1 MIYIYNRDEIQIDS
15 LDIEPKFTEEI
26 GKLRTLEFE
35 SEKKYEKGYRVVT
48 LIDNIAYE
56 FVIIDTEY
64 SRDNIIENSYF
75 CQDSLI
81 ELQAIPIMDLRP
93 QGGIDKAL
101 SSILKDTRWKFEL
114 INGYNSNQ
122 SSKNSF
128 YHISALEA
136 FSEIV
141 ETYRS
146 EWITEYRFSGSKITE
161 RKILIYQ
168 RDGRSKGR
176 LEFGKNIVKFKRKI
190 LSEPIITAIIPFGKG
205 EEKESGAFGRRIGI
219 EDINGG
225 IPYIENKVATKIYG
239 IGDKK
244 NKLPLFGFLTLE
256 DITDPHELKKLAQ
269 EELDIVSQ
277 PRAEYVVDAIDLD
290 IEAKIGYEVP
300 TIDDEIGYRS
310 YSRIKKIVREG
321 KDIKLTFGSVTK
333 KFTDSFQKE
342 IKNTKKE
349 FNNVY
354 EQLNHQMESADGKT
368 TVYTG
373 ASKPN
378 NPSNGDMWYRENTD
392 GSVDMLFYKDGE
404 WTERISE
411 RLFKEFREKM
421 DENSNLIKE
430 AEEKVDQAEK
440 SLVDI
445 RADIESLG
453 DLSQSLSKLNEAQ
466 ESIGNLENDISSI
479 MGQISADFYDK
490 APTPPYDLKQKW
502 YKIHYTPSKE
512 IDQGYDILSNDDRI
526 TLDEFANPGL
536 FICIKA
542 RKKGEKFSWNDWK
555 RIATDNT
562 SLIEQQANLAEKG
575 LLELKNGL
583 VDYAKNSDVEKLMY
597 TEQIKTDKK
606 ISDILLDYSKTNEIQ
621 KYAITVA
628 EKEAGKVSRQLSEY
642 VKTNDL
648 NDRGYST
655 TEYVNSSISTVNN
668 NISSLNK
675 KINGQDVKLNVL
687 TETVDGNNR
696 VIADLEGKTGNTS
709 ISTIRN
715 MINEHSTTL
724 RNLPENI
731 TEFAN
736 IKNETPVPPYKIG
749 CVWFKDVYNLENEDY
764 DVISRE
770 DKVSLG
776 ELSDSGTWICIKTKK
791 KGEKFSWSDWK
802 RVSSDNEG
810 LISQIYQD
818 INTVQL
824 SVIDYSKEIG
834 SKIKLLSDTMNLEV
848 SDIRANFTS
857 QLNILRNQVDISVKK
872 GDLLGEINTQ
882 AGNVLI
888 KASNGTNKSIL
899 NITSK
904 GTYIENGLIKTA
916 HISTAAIT
924 DALLKNVTFDW
935 AVGKTLDAKKINVVN
950 LDANKIV
957 TGTLSASMIKGGT
970 LDARYINVKNL
981 NANAIKSGIISGKN
995 GEWNLDEG
1003 IFRFRTGGSELSVL
1017 HASLL
1022 FYYNDKLRAIHDNSG
1037 LIFYNTDG
1045 EWSGGFLNSY
1055 LDNGQFT
1062 IKMFHEASKNN
1073 ISLGFNDEE
1082 GNYHT
1087 YLILDRYNTSRK
1099 LSKSH
1104 YPIQFQYETY
1114 FTKDIFINDSIYFN
1128 NDFKIKT
1135 TNVNSTKGI
1144 EISDFGGDGLRVVW
1158 DGIYHTSFGTSY
1170 KLATEEDLDE
1180 VRNDLEDTRKSLNDM
1195 INAWND
1201 YVG

>member
-35 SEKKYEKGYRVVT
+35 SEKKYEKGYRVVA

-93 QGGIDKAL
+93 QGSIDKAL
-101 SSILKDTRWKFEL
+101 SSILKDTRWKFQL

-205 EEKESGAFGRRIGI
+205 EEKESGGYGRRIGI
-219 EDINGG
+219 EEINDG

-342 IKNTKKE
+342 IKSTKKE

-354 EQLNHQMESADGKT
+354 EQLNYQMESADGKT

-373 ASKPN
+373 ASKPK

-392 GSVDMLFYKDGE
+392 GSVDMLFYKNGE

-421 DENSNLIKE
+421 NENSNLIKK
-430 AEEKVDQAEK
+430 AEEKADQAEK
-440 SLVDI
+440 SLKGIKIDI
-445 RADIESLG
+445 ASLG

-490 APTPPYDLKQKW
+490 APTPPYELKQKW

-536 FICIKA
+536 FICIKS
-542 RKKGEKFSWNDWK
+542 RKKEEKFSWNDWK

-628 EKEAGKVSRQLSEY
+628 EKEAGKVSKQLSEY

-736 IKNETPVPPYKIG
+736 LINNTPVPPYKLG
-749 CVWFKDVYNLENEDY
+749 CVWFKSNYKLANEDY
-764 DVISRE
+764 DVIYE
-770 DKVSLG
+770 NDEIFLE
-776 ELSDSGTWICIKTKK
+776 ELSDSGTWICVKAKQ
-791 KGEKFSWSDWK
+791 KGEKFSWDDWM
-802 RVSSDNEG
+802 RVSSDNDG
-810 LISQIYQD
+810 NISQIYQD
-818 INTVQL
+818 MDKIQL
-824 SVIDYSKEIG
+824 SMIDYNKNIG
-834 SKIKLLSDTMNLEV
+834 TKFKLLTDSMNLEV
-848 SDIRANFTS
+848 SDIRNNFTG
-857 QLNILRNQVDISVKK
+857 QLNILKNQIDISVKK

-888 KASNGTNKSIL
+888 KASDDTNKSIL

-935 AVGKTLDAKKINVVN
+935 AVGKTLDANKINVVN

-957 TGTLSASMIKGGT
+957 TGTLSASKIKGGT

-981 NANAIKSGIISGKN
+981 NADAIKSGTISGHN
-995 GEWNLDEG
+995 GYWDLDSG
-1003 IFRFRTGGSELSVL
+1003 TFSNGSTYSKIKIEDGAFYTYSG
-1017 HASLL
+1017 HIKTAKFDERGL
-1022 FYYNDKLRAIHDNSG
+1022 F
-1037 LIFYNTDG
+1037 FYNT
-1045 EWSGGFLNSY
+1045 SGNNLGGIRKARWENNKSGF
-1055 LDNGQFT
+1055 
-1062 IKMFHEASKNN
+1062 
-1073 ISLGFNDEE
+1073 SLYHDTGRSLSPDYKGSD
-1082 GNYHT
+1082 GNY
-1087 YLILDRYNTSRK
+1087 YGYIVMDKYNS
-1099 LSKSH
+1099 SKTLHYSD
-1104 YPIQFQYETY
+1104 YPIQMNFKT
-1114 FTKDIFINDSIYFN
+1114 FFSDDIYIYNKIRFDHGLRIESTNIDSHN
-1128 NDFKIKT
+1128 A
-1135 TNVNSTKGI
+1135 VGI
-1144 EISDFGGDGLRVVW
+1144 HDSDGDGLGVTW
-1158 DGIYHTSFGTSY
+1158 DGIYHIRKNTAY
-1170 KLATEEDLDE
+1170 KLARQEDLD
-1180 VRNDLEDTRKSLNDM
+1180 VLRDNLNDM
-1195 INAWND
+1195 INAWNN

>member
-1 MIYIYNRDEIQIDS
+1 
-15 LDIEPKFTEEI
+15 
-26 GKLRTLEFE
+26 
-35 SEKKYEKGYRVVT
+35 
-48 LIDNIAYE
+48 
-56 FVIIDTEY
+56 
-64 SRDNIIENSYF
+64 
-75 CQDSLI
+75 
-81 ELQAIPIMDLRP
+81 
-93 QGGIDKAL
+93 
-101 SSILKDTRWKFEL
+101 
-114 INGYNSNQ
+114 
-122 SSKNSF
+122 
-128 YHISALEA
+128 
-136 FSEIV
+136 
-141 ETYRS
+141 
-146 EWITEYRFSGSKITE
+146 
-161 RKILIYQ
+161 
-168 RDGRSKGR
+168 
-176 LEFGKNIVKFKRKI
+176 
-190 LSEPIITAIIPFGKG
+190 
-205 EEKESGAFGRRIGI
+205 
-219 EDINGG
+219 
-225 IPYIENKVATKIYG
+225 
-239 IGDKK
+239 
-244 NKLPLFGFLTLE
+244 
-256 DITDPHELKKLAQ
+256 
-269 EELDIVSQ
+269 
-277 PRAEYVVDAIDLD
+277 
-290 IEAKIGYEVP
+290 
-300 TIDDEIGYRS
+300 
-310 YSRIKKIVREG
+310 
-321 KDIKLTFGSVTK
+321 
-333 KFTDSFQKE
+333 
-342 IKNTKKE
+342 
-349 FNNVY
+349 
-354 EQLNHQMESADGKT
+354 
-368 TVYTG
+368 
-373 ASKPN
+373 
-378 NPSNGDMWYRENTD
+378 
-392 GSVDMLFYKDGE
+392 
-404 WTERISE
+404 
-411 RLFKEFREKM
+411 
-421 DENSNLIKE
+421 
-430 AEEKVDQAEK
+430 
-440 SLVDI
+440 
-445 RADIESLG
+445 
-453 DLSQSLSKLNEAQ
+453 
-466 ESIGNLENDISSI
+466 
-479 MGQISADFYDK
+479 MGQISVDFYDK

-512 IDQGYDILSNDDRI
+512 VDQGYDILSNDDRV

-536 FICIKA
+536 FICIKT

-562 SLIEQQANLAEKG
+562 SLIEQQDNLAEKG

-606 ISDILLDYSKTNEIQ
+606 ISDILLDYSKTSEIQ

-696 VIADLEGKTGNTS
+696 VIADLQGKTGNTS

-776 ELSDSGTWICIKTKK
+776 ELSDSGTWICTKTKK
-791 KGEKFSWSDWK
+791 KGEKFSWNDWK

-888 KASNGTNKSIL
+888 KASDGTNKSIL

-935 AVGKTLDAKKINVVN
+935 AVGKTLDANKINVVN

-957 TGTLSASMIKGGT
+957 TGTLSASKIKGGT

-981 NANAIKSGIISGKN
+981 NANAIKSGTISGKN
-995 GEWNLDEG
+995 GEWNLDSGTFSNGSTYSKIKIEDG
-1003 IFRFRTGGSELSVL
+1003 AFYTYYDNIKTAKFDEYGLCFYNAGGGYVGGVCNATWTNTKSGF
-1017 HASLL
+1017 LL
-1022 FYYNDKLRAIHDNSG
+1022 FHDITRSLSLAYKEGDGDYYSYIVMDKYNFSGALHD
-1037 LIFYNTDG
+1037 LY
-1045 EWSGGFLNSY
+1045 
-1055 LDNGQFT
+1055 
-1062 IKMFHEASKNN
+1062 
-1073 ISLGFNDEE
+1073 
-1082 GNYHT
+1082 
-1087 YLILDRYNTSRK
+1087 
-1099 LSKSH
+1099 
-1104 YPIQFQYETY
+1104 YPIQMNFKTY
-1114 FTKDIFINDSIYFN
+1114 FSDDIYIYNKIRFDHNFRIESTTIDSYNGIGIY
-1128 NDFKIKT
+1128 DF
-1135 TNVNSTKGI
+1135 
-1144 EISDFGGDGLRVVW
+1144 EGDGLGVAW
-1158 DGIYHTSFGTSY
+1158 NGIYHIRNNTAY
-1170 KLATEEDLDE
+1170 KLARQEDLDE
-1180 VRNDLEDTRKSLNDM
+1180 VRNSLNEM
-1195 INAWND
+1195 IDAWNKS
-1201 YVG
+1201 VR